1 MLALDWPAVIAHEV
15 GLTRRLLDAVQTVRG
30 AHVLG
35 PLDLDNRR
43 GVVSFAIDGVDS
55 GELCRLADERGV
67 AMRSGFHCAQPLHR
81 ALGFPGTARASVAP
95 YNDLADIDAF
105 CAGLENAMRRG
116 GMRPVAAA
124 QNGESAGCRAAV
136 SRHDRREWE
145 NFPHGADVGV
155 RGIGPTP
162 AAAFEQ
168 AALALTAAVTEP
180 DRVKPT
186 TAVEIRCLAPD
197 LEYLFVEWLNAL
209 VYEMDTRQMLF
220 SRFSVHVDGEHL
232 RAEAWGEPVDVVRHR
247 PAAEVKGATMTAL
260 QVAQDADGR
269 WHAQCVVDV

>member
-1 MLALDWPAVIAHEV
+1 
-15 GLTRRLLDAVQTVRG
+15 
-30 AHVLG
+30 
-35 PLDLDNRR
+35 
-43 GVVSFAIDGVDS
+43 
-55 GELCRLADERGV
+55 
-67 AMRSGFHCAQPLHR
+67 
-81 ALGFPGTARASVAP
+81 
-95 YNDLADIDAF
+95 
-105 CAGLENAMRRG
+105 
-116 GMRPVAAA
+116 
-124 QNGESAGCRAAV
+124 
-136 SRHDRREWE
+136 
-145 NFPHGADVGV
+145 
-155 RGIGPTP
+155 
-162 AAAFEQ
+162 
-168 AALALTAAVTEP
+168 
-180 DRVKPT
+180 VKPT